1 MIIECPCKKKKFNID
16 INLIPAEGRNLQ
28 CGSCDRIWFYKKED
42 PILEPQQTNEDI
54 ATKENEES
62 ESSNDDKSN
71 DQKIKQPIKENKKL
85 KSELSAIK
93 KTESKPELVKK
104 TQSSKFFSYLIVF
117 IISLGALIILLDTLK
132 SPLINI
138 FPGLEVLLFNLYET
152 LKAVSYTHLT
162 LPTSHLV

>member
-1 MIIECPCKKKKFNID
+1 MIITCPSCKKKFNID

-28 CGSCDRIWFYKKED
+28 CGSCDRVWFYKKEE
-42 PILEPQQTNEDI
+42 PIPEPLQINENISIKANED
-54 ATKENEES
+54 
-62 ESSNDDKSN
+62 SNNLNDNKSN
-71 DQKIKQPIKENKKL
+71 DQEIKRPVEENKKT

-93 KTESKPELVKK
+93 ETESKPELVKK

-132 SPLINI
+132 TPLINI

-152 LKAVSYTHLT
+152 LKDIKLFIIDLS
-162 LPTSHLV
+162 

>member
-28 CGSCDRIWFYKKED
+28 CGSCDRVWFYKKED
-42 PILEPQQTNEDI
+42 PIPEPLQIDEDITIEVNED
-54 ATKENEES
+54 
-62 ESSNDDKSN
+62 SNNLNDNKSN
-71 DQKIKQPIKENKKL
+71 DQEIKRPVKEYKET

-93 KTESKPELVKK
+93 ETESKPEVIKK

-132 SPLINI
+132 TPLINI

-152 LKAVSYTHLT
+152 LKDIKLFIIDLS
-162 LPTSHLV
+162 

>member
-42 PILEPQQTNEDI
+42 PILEPQQINEDI

-85 KSELSAIK
+85 KSELLAIK
-93 KTESKPELVKK
+93 KTESKTELDKQ
-104 TQSSKFFSYLIVF
+104 TQNSKFFSYLIVF

-152 LKAVSYTHLT
+152 LKDIKLFIIDLS
-162 LPTSHLV
+162 

>member
-28 CGSCDRIWFYKKED
+28 CGSCDRVWFYKKKDSIPETSL
-42 PILEPQQTNEDI
+42 INEDNAI
-54 ATKENEES
+54 RENEENDN
-62 ESSNDDKSN
+62 SNDYRSN
-71 DQKIKQPIKENKKL
+71 DQEIKQPVKENKKS
-85 KSELSAIK
+85 KSELSAIEE
-93 KTESKPELVKK
+93 TESKPELVKK

-132 SPLINI
+132 TPLVNI

-152 LKAVSYTHLT
+152 LKDIKLFIKD
-162 LPTSHLV
+162 LL

>member
-28 CGSCDRIWFYKKED
+28 CGSCDRIWFYKKEE
-42 PILEPQQTNEDI
+42 LKFEPSQVNEDI
-54 ATKENEES
+54 AIKEKEDS
-62 ESSNDDKSN
+62 DKLNDDKSK
-71 DQKIKQPIKENKKL
+71 DQLIKQPVEENEKAKSKLSTINETENK
-85 KSELSAIK
+85 SEEI
-93 KTESKPELVKK
+93 KK

-132 SPLINI
+132 TPLINI

-152 LKAVSYTHLT
+152 LKDIKLFIIDLS
-162 LPTSHLV
+162 

>member
-28 CGSCDRIWFYKKED
+28 CGSCDRVWFYKKKDSIPETSL
-42 PILEPQQTNEDI
+42 INEDNDI
-54 ATKENEES
+54 RENEENDN
-62 ESSNDDKSN
+62 SNDYKSN
-71 DQKIKQPIKENKKL
+71 DQEIKQPVKENKKS
-85 KSELSAIK
+85 KSELSAIEEI
-93 KTESKPELVKK
+93 ESKPELVKK

-132 SPLINI
+132 TPLINI

-152 LKAVSYTHLT
+152 LKDIKLFIIDLS
-162 LPTSHLV
+162 

>member
-28 CGSCDRIWFYKKED
+28 CGSCDRVWFYKKED
-42 PILEPQQTNEDI
+42 PIPEPLQINENISIKGNED
-54 ATKENEES
+54 
-62 ESSNDDKSN
+62 SNNLNDNKSN
-71 DQKIKQPIKENKKL
+71 DQEIKRPVEENKKT

-93 KTESKPELVKK
+93 ETESKPELVKK

-117 IISLGALIILLDTLK
+117 IISLGALVILLDTLK
-132 SPLINI
+132 TPLINI

-152 LKAVSYTHLT
+152 LKDIKLFIIDLS
-162 LPTSHLV
+162 